1 MNEFFFHKRMYIC
14 PYVCVVPQLCVS
26 HHISDSLTATV
37 YIKQERAVIVSYILE
52 LNFST
57 NAEA

>member
-1 MNEFFFHKRMYIC
+1 MYIC

-37 YIKQERAVIVSYILE
+37 YVKQERAVIVSYILE